1 MSQKLIDHSPD
12 LKRLRDEG
20 YALKINPGFLVLE
33 QIPYVNNNKE
43 IKYGTL
49 VMGLNQAGNKAA
61 KPPDH
66 TAWFAGEHPCDHIG
80 KPITQIVNN
89 SQNQV
94 VGGIA
99 INYYFS
105 CCPTEPY
112 KDYYEKVKTYET
124 ALSGPAQHLES
135 NVTARVYPVMLPE
148 EEDGSVFNYYD
159 TASSRAGISE
169 VSDKLAVNRV
179 AIIGVGGTGSYVL
192 DLLAK
197 TPVKEIH
204 IFDGDKF
211 LNHNAFRSPGAPA
224 VEDLEKQMT
233 KVDYFASQYSQMHRH
248 IIPHPDFITL
258 ENVALLQ
265 GMDFVFLCM
274 DRGLDKRGIVDKL
287 VEWGMAFIDVGMSLY
302 LVDNQLLGMLRVTA
316 STNDKRDHIK
326 KKIPFVNGNEND
338 DYAQNIQ
345 VADLNAL
352 NAALAVHKWKKLC
365 GFYQDL
371 ERENHTT
378 YDINVNQLNS
388 QDQL

>member
-1 MSQKLIDHSPD
+1 
-12 LKRLRDEG
+12 
-20 YALKINPGFLVLE
+20 
-33 QIPYVNNNKE
+33 
-43 IKYGTL
+43 
-49 VMGLNQAGNKAA
+49 MGLNQAGNKAA

-179 AIIGVGGTGSYVL
+179 AIVGVGGTGSYVL

-326 KKIPFVNGNEND
+326 KKYPLSTATKTMIMPRIF
-338 DYAQNIQ
+338 
-345 VADLNAL
+345 
-352 NAALAVHKWKKLC
+352 
-365 GFYQDL
+365 
-371 ERENHTT
+371 R
-378 YDINVNQLNS
+378 
-388 QDQL
+388 

>member
-169 VSDKLAVNRV
+169 VSDKLAVNGWR
-179 AIIGVGGTGSYVL
+179 
-192 DLLAK
+192 LL
-197 TPVKEIH
+197 V
-204 IFDGDKF
+204 
-211 LNHNAFRSPGAPA
+211 
-224 VEDLEKQMT
+224 
-233 KVDYFASQYSQMHRH
+233 
-248 IIPHPDFITL
+248 
-258 ENVALLQ
+258 
-265 GMDFVFLCM
+265 
-274 DRGLDKRGIVDKL
+274 
-287 VEWGMAFIDVGMSLY
+287 
-302 LVDNQLLGMLRVTA
+302 
-316 STNDKRDHIK
+316 
-326 KKIPFVNGNEND
+326 
-338 DYAQNIQ
+338 
-345 VADLNAL
+345 
-352 NAALAVHKWKKLC
+352 
-365 GFYQDL
+365 
-371 ERENHTT
+371 
-378 YDINVNQLNS
+378 
-388 QDQL
+388 